1 MQQHQQLSQS
11 NQSSIQPLKISSS
24 NSAIN
29 ASSSATTAIVNLNS
43 NVNLLANSSSNNE
56 MTNAQLQTQTQAQ
69 QQQQLQPTNQSQ
81 LPQQQQQQQQSM
93 SSPECHGCFCYIQD
107 RYYLLV
113 MDRPWHIQCLRCADC
128 KLSLDSQQSC
138 FAKDGLIYCKDDY
151 FK

>member
-1 MQQHQQLSQS
+1 
-11 NQSSIQPLKISSS
+11 
-24 NSAIN
+24 
-29 ASSSATTAIVNLNS
+29 
-43 NVNLLANSSSNNE
+43 
-56 MTNAQLQTQTQAQ
+56 MTNAQQVQTTQTQQAQ
-69 QQQQLQPTNQSQ
+69 
-81 LPQQQQQQQQSM
+81 PQAATATTTTTQQQQQQQSM
-93 SSPECHGCFCYIQD
+93 SPECHGCFCYIQD